1 MRNHYSFGRRASFW
15 TAAAV
20 VAHTLWTSAAPAMTY
35 PLYAREWGLTP
46 LATTAIFAIYPIVVV
61 LILVCFGDIS
71 DYIGRR
77 KTMLFGLAASLLGVL
92 LFAVAPNVVW
102 VFIGRAFMGVG
113 VGLSAGPSAAAVVE
127 FSAAGQAPKASAITT
142 LSQVTGLICAA
153 LVGGCL
159 IQYAPL
165 PTRLNFIV
173 LFVVLMAI
181 FAATWCLP
189 RHMSTEAS
197 GRWRLKAIV
206 IPRGLRQI
214 FAASTVAVTA
224 SYAMGTII
232 LSLGAQIAHD
242 VIGSPN
248 AMVNGAVIALFAFVG
263 GTVAIPAR
271 RLKSGTII
279 LIGGL
284 CSVAAVAFLALSARE
299 HSLALFTTALVFGGL
314 AYSLLFAGGL
324 GLLNA
329 NAPAHHRG
337 GTLSALF
344 LVAYLAQG
352 VAALLLGKIAT
363 IYGLEFAIDVG
374 SLIVAT
380 LSVAAILLAMLY
392 ASPKKSAPQPIV
404 GTRP

>member
-1 MRNHYSFGRRASFW
+1 MLNRYTFGRRASFW

-35 PLYAREWGLTP
+35 PLYASEWGLTP
-46 LATTAIFAIYPIVVV
+46 FATTAIFAIYPIVVV

-77 KTMLFGLAASLLGVL
+77 KTMLFGLAASLVGVL

-102 VFIGRAFMGVG
+102 VFVGRAFMGVG

-127 FSAAGQAPKASAITT
+127 FSAPGQAQKASAITT

-173 LFVVLMAI
+173 LFVVLMII
-181 FAATWCLP
+181 FAATWFLP
-189 RHMSTEAS
+189 RHLSSEAS

-206 IPRGLRQI
+206 IPRGLRKI
-214 FAASTVAVTA
+214 FSASTIAVTS

-263 GTVAIPAR
+263 GAVAIPAR
-271 RLKSGTII
+271 GLKSATTI

-284 CSVAAVAFLALSARE
+284 CSVAAVAFLAISARE
-299 HSLALFTTALVFGGL
+299 HSLSVFTTSLVFGGM
-314 AYSLLFAGGL
+314 AYSLLFSGGL

-363 IYGLEFAIDVG
+363 VYGLEFAVDVG
-374 SLIVAT
+374 SLIVAV
-380 LSVAAILLAMLY
+380 LSLGAILLAILF
-392 ASPKKSAPQPIV
+392 ASPKSISQPFI

>member
-1 MRNHYSFGRRASFW
+1 MPKYYTFGRTASFW

-61 LILVCFGDIS
+61 LVLICFGDIS
-71 DYIGRR
+71 DHIGRR
-77 KTMLFGLAASLLGVL
+77 KTLLLGLSASLVGVL
-92 LFAVAPNVVW
+92 LFAIAPNVLC
-102 VFIGRAFMGVG
+102 VFVGRAFMGVG

-127 FSAAGQAPKASAITT
+127 FSAPGQASKASAITT

-173 LFVVLMAI
+173 LFVVLVAI
-181 FAATWCLP
+181 LAATWCLP
-189 RHMSTEAS
+189 RHMSTEAA
-197 GRWRLKAIV
+197 GRWRFKAIV
-206 IPRGLRQI
+206 IPRDLRKI
-214 FAASTVAVTA
+214 FAASTIAVAS
-224 SYAMGTII
+224 SYAIGTII

-248 AMVNGAVIALFAFVG
+248 AMVNGTTIALFAFIG
-263 GTVAIPAR
+263 GAVAIPGR
-271 RLKSGTII
+271 RLTSTIAI
-279 LIGGL
+279 LVGGL
-284 CSVAAVAFLALSARE
+284 CAVAAVGLLSLSGNM
-299 HSLALFTTALVFGGL
+299 HSLTWFTISLVFGGI
-314 AYSLLFAGGL
+314 AYSLLFSGGL

-329 NAPAHHRG
+329 NAPSHHRG

-352 VAALLLGKIAT
+352 AIALLLGEIAT
-363 IYGLEFAIDVG
+363 LYGLEFAIDIGAV
-374 SLIVAT
+374 II
-380 LSVAAILLAMLY
+380 AILSLGAMLLAILY
-392 ASPKKSAPQPIV
+392 ASAKSVSQPII
-404 GTRP
+404 GTHP

>member
-1 MRNHYSFGRRASFW
+1 
-15 TAAAV
+15 
-20 VAHTLWTSAAPAMTY
+20 VA
-35 PLYAREWGLTP
+35 
-46 LATTAIFAIYPIVVV
+46 
-61 LILVCFGDIS
+61 
-71 DYIGRR
+71 
-77 KTMLFGLAASLLGVL
+77 
-92 LFAVAPNVVW
+92 
-102 VFIGRAFMGVG
+102 
-113 VGLSAGPSAAAVVE
+113 
-127 FSAAGQAPKASAITT
+127 
-142 LSQVTGLICAA
+142 GLICAA

-165 PTRLNFIV
+165 PTRLNF
-173 LFVVLMAI
+173 VVLLAVLLAV

-189 RHMSTEAS
+189 RHLSTEAA
-197 GRWRLKAIV
+197 GRWRFKAIV

-214 FAASTVAVTA
+214 FAASTVAVTS
-224 SYAMGTII
+224 SYALGTII

-248 AMVNGAVIALFAFVG
+248 AMVNGATIALFAFVG
-263 GTVAIPAR
+263 GVVAIPAR
-271 RLKSGTII
+271 GLKSGVAI

-284 CSVAAVAFLALSARE
+284 CSLTAVALLALSARE
-299 HSLALFTTALVFGGL
+299 HSLAVFTTSLVFGGI
-314 AYSLLFAGGL
+314 AYSLLFSGGL

-363 IYGLEFAIDVG
+363 VYGLELAIDIG
-374 SLIVAT
+374 SLIIAT
-380 LSVAAILLAMLY
+380 LALSAILLAILY
-392 ASPKKSAPQPIV
+392 AFTKPISQPII

>member
-1 MRNHYSFGRRASFW
+1 MLNRYTFGRRASFW

-77 KTMLFGLAASLLGVL
+77 KTMLFGLAASLVGVL
-92 LFAVAPNVVW
+92 LFAVAPDVVW
-102 VFIGRAFMGVG
+102 VFVGRAFMGIG

-127 FSAAGQAPKASAITT
+127 FSAPGQAQKASAITT
-142 LSQVTGLICAA
+142 LSQVSGLICAA
-153 LVGGCL
+153 LIGGCL
-159 IQYAPL
+159 IEYAPL
-165 PTRLNFIV
+165 PTRLNFVV
-173 LFVVLMAI
+173 LFVVLIAI

-197 GRWRLKAIV
+197 GRWRLKPII
-206 IPRGLRQI
+206 IPRGLRQV
-214 FAASTVAVTA
+214 FAASTIAVTS

-263 GTVAIPAR
+263 GAVAIPAR
-271 RLKSGTII
+271 GLKSRVTI
-279 LIGGL
+279 LIGG
-284 CSVAAVAFLALSARE
+284 CSSVAAVGFLALSAQE
-299 HSLALFTTALVFGGL
+299 HSLGLFTTSLVFGGI

-352 VAALLLGKIAT
+352 VAALVLGKIAT
-363 IYGLEFAIDVG
+363 VYGLEFAIDIG
-374 SLIVAT
+374 SLIVAA
-380 LSVAAILLAMLY
+380 LSIAAILLAILY
-392 ASPKKSAPQPIV
+392 ASPKSASQPMI
-404 GTRP
+404 GTRS

>member
-1 MRNHYSFGRRASFW
+1 MLNYTFGRRASFW

-77 KTMLFGLAASLLGVL
+77 KTMLFGLAASLVGVL
-92 LFAVAPNVVW
+92 LFAIAPDVTW

-127 FSAAGQAPKASAITT
+127 FSAPGQAQKASAVTT
-142 LSQVTGLICAA
+142 LSQVAGLICAA

-165 PTRLNFIV
+165 PTRLNF
-173 LFVVLMAI
+173 VVLLAVLLAV

-189 RHMSTEAS
+189 RHLSTEAA
-197 GRWRLKAIV
+197 GRWRFKAIV

-214 FAASTVAVTA
+214 FAASTIAVTS
-224 SYAMGTII
+224 SYALGTII

-248 AMVNGAVIALFAFVG
+248 AMVNGATIALFAFVG
-263 GTVAIPAR
+263 GAVAIPAR
-271 RLKSGTII
+271 GLKSGVAI

-284 CSVAAVAFLALSARE
+284 CSLTAVALLALSARE
-299 HSLALFTTALVFGGL
+299 HSLAVFTTSLVFGGI
-314 AYSLLFAGGL
+314 AYSLLFSGGL

-363 IYGLEFAIDVG
+363 VYGLELAIDIG
-374 SLIVAT
+374 SLIIAT
-380 LSVAAILLAMLY
+380 LALSAILLAILY
-392 ASPKKSAPQPIV
+392 AFTKPISQPII

>member
-1 MRNHYSFGRRASFW
+1 MPSQYTFGRRASFW

-61 LILVCFGDIS
+61 LVLVCFGDIS

-77 KTMLFGLAASLLGVL
+77 KTMLFGLTASLVGVL
-92 LFAVAPNVVW
+92 LFAIAPNVLC
-102 VFIGRAFMGVG
+102 VFVGRAFMGIG

-127 FSAAGQAPKASAITT
+127 FSAPGQAQKASAITT

-153 LVGGCL
+153 LIGGCL

-173 LFVVLMAI
+173 LFIVLVAI

-189 RHMSTEAS
+189 RHMSSEAS

-214 FAASTVAVTA
+214 FAASTIAVTA

-248 AMVNGAVIALFAFVG
+248 AMVNGATIALFAFMG
-263 GTVAIPAR
+263 GAVAIPGR
-271 RLKSGTII
+271 RLKSASAI
-279 LIGGL
+279 LIGALCGL
-284 CSVAAVAFLALSARE
+284 AAVGLLSLSASQ
-299 HSLALFTTALVFGGL
+299 HSLALFTTSLVFGGM
-314 AYSLLFAGGL
+314 AYSLLFSGGL

-352 VAALLLGKIAT
+352 IAALLLGKIAT
-363 IYGLEFAIDVG
+363 LYGLEFAIDIGALIIAVL
-374 SLIVAT
+374 SLGAM
-380 LSVAAILLAMLY
+380 LLAILY
-392 ASPKKSAPQPIV
+392 ASPKSVSQPL

>member
-1 MRNHYSFGRRASFW
+1 MLNRYTFGRRASFW

-35 PLYAREWGLTP
+35 PLYASEWGLTP
-46 LATTAIFAIYPIVVV
+46 FATTAIFAIYPIVVV

-77 KTMLFGLAASLLGVL
+77 KTMLFGLAASLVGVL
-92 LFAVAPNVVW
+92 LFAIAPNVVW

-127 FSAAGQAPKASAITT
+127 FSAPGQAQKASAITT

-173 LFVVLMAI
+173 LFGVLMAI
-181 FAATWCLP
+181 FAATCFLP
-189 RHMSTEAS
+189 RHMSTEAA

-206 IPRGLRQI
+206 IPRGLRKI
-214 FAASTVAVTA
+214 FAASTIAVTS

-263 GTVAIPAR
+263 GAVAIPAR
-271 RLKSGTII
+271 GLKSATTIV
-279 LIGGL
+279 IGGL
-284 CSVAAVAFLALSARE
+284 SSVAAVAFLALSARE
-299 HSLALFTTALVFGGL
+299 HSLAVFTTSLVFGGM
-314 AYSLLFAGGL
+314 AYSLLFSGGL

-363 IYGLEFAIDVG
+363 VYGLEFAIDVG
-374 SLIVAT
+374 ALIVAT
-380 LSVAAILLAMLY
+380 LSLASILLAILF
-392 ASPKKSAPQPIV
+392 ASPKSASQPFI